1 MVNLLTVWDQNA
13 AFPHAFTIALTTA
26 ISEMQGGNFILN
38 TKLPT
43 TILSPTCD
51 DISQH
56 LLKKQF
62 LKKSFN
68 FDLKFE

>member
-13 AFPHAFTIALTTA
+13 AFPHAFTIAPVIA

-43 TILSPTCD
+43 TILSSTCD
-51 DISQH
+51 DITQH
-56 LLKKQF
+56 LFKKQF
-62 LKKSFN
+62 
-68 FDLKFE
+68 